1 MTYVRV
7 CSSVIPGLSVIMA
20 WILIYVGKAADY
32 DSGDVV
38 MDKNEGGEDEEI
50 N

>member
-1 MTYVRV
+1 
-7 CSSVIPGLSVIMA
+7 LA
-20 WILIYVGKAADY
+20 WILIHAGNAADY

-38 MDKNEGGEDEEI
+38 MDKQEDPEYKENEV